1 MLHETVQWAADAAEL
16 GGLDFLYILI
26 PALFGGYG
34 ISTIISHIT
43 KRGTEKGAQSLEGTR
58 LGQDIMEKAMLRLDA
73 EVSKLRAEQATERLE
88 RESTERRTEAERK
101 TLNETNNALVR
112 YLTKLIN
119 SIKQSGGN
127 VPLVDP
133 EDEPYLFELSKF
145 AKADNK

>member
-1 MLHETVQWAADAAEL
+1 MLHETVQWAAEAAAV

-58 LGQDIMEKAMLRLDA
+58 LGQDIMEKALLRLDKELT
-73 EVSKLRAEQATERLE
+73 EVRAEQKAE
-88 RESTERRTEAERK
+88 REERN
-101 TLNETNNALVR
+101 TLNETNSALVR